1 MRGRLSVQ
9 LSRHRIAV
17 VGVGKIAVDEHLP
30 VIDKS
35 PDFELAAT
43 VSTKLTRHRDLPAF
57 ATQAELFKAL
67 PKVEVVA
74 ICTPPGVR
82 HQYVREALAAGKH
95 VLMEKPPTTT
105 LSELDDLVAYAKK
118 KKRIL
123 FQTWHSRYNE
133 AVDAARKILK
143 REGVRS
149 LRIDWRESV
158 HKWHPGQDW
167 VWEPGG
173 FGVFDPGING
183 LAILTE
189 ILPFPIFV
197 KSAAL
202 TYPANRQTPIDA
214 QVVFAGGPGNPEM
227 IGDFNWLEENDVW
240 SVSVETGMGRNLS
253 LERHGAVL
261 RIDGHV
267 VVDNEREEY
276 ERIYARFARLLRSER
291 SDVDES
297 PLRLAADIFLLGR
310 REVGAPFAW

>member
-1 MRGRLSVQ
+1 MSKKK
-9 LSRHRIAV
+9 IAV
-17 VGVGKIAVDEHLP
+17 VGVGKIAIDQHLP

-35 PDFELAAT
+35 SDFEVAAT
-43 VSTKLTRHRDLPAF
+43 VSTRLIQHRDLPAF
-57 ATQAELFKAL
+57 RTQAELFKAL
-67 PKVEVVA
+67 PKVDLVA

-82 HQYVREALAAGKH
+82 HEYVREALAAGKH

-105 LSELDDLVAYAKK
+105 ISELDDLVAYSKK

-149 LRIDWRESV
+149 LRLEWRESV
-158 HKWHPGQDW
+158 RKWHPGQDW

-189 ILPFPIFV
+189 IVPFPVFV
-197 KSAAL
+197 KSAVL
-202 TYPANRQTPIDA
+202 NYPANRQTPLDA
-214 QVVFAGGPGNPEM
+214 QVVFAGGPGDPQM
-227 IGDFNWLEENDVW
+227 TGDFNWLEENDVW
-240 SVSVETGMGRNLS
+240 TVRVQTGAGRDLV
-253 LERHGAVL
+253 LERHGAML

-276 ERIYARFARLLRSER
+276 ERIYARFAKLLRDER

-297 PLRLAADIFLLGR
+297 PLRLTADIFFVGR
-310 REVGAPFAW
+310 RETGEPFNW